1 MDIENLPPPKNMNQS
16 AHILIIVSLIL
27 CSCGSKQEQ
36 QPQTLMDASKQE
48 LATALGERDELLG
61 LMREI
66 ITATNQIK
74 HLENILAVIDKQP
87 DESHPQ
93 RARVLRDI
101 AAIQQTLS
109 QRREQLAIL
118 EQKLQ
123 KSGLFNNELRMTIEA
138 LRKQIDS
145 QSSEIANLKTQLNAA
160 NEHIDTLT
168 CQVDSLNT
176 TIFSVNERL
185 AATQGTA
192 TRLENELNACYYI
205 IASKSVLKE
214 SKILETGF
222 LRKSKLLKGD
232 FDKGLFV
239 TCDKRYADSLDLQS
253 DKARI
258 LTNHSEGSYEIVEQ
272 NGKKILHITSP
283 EQFWD
288 CSNYLVVQID

>member
-1 MDIENLPPPKNMNQS
+1 MGLEDCLCHAAALKEGQAEQDCISHTGPDGGNR
-16 AHILIIVSLIL
+16 ILVGGDVLHQDRVD
-27 CSCGSKQEQ
+27 CHAYHDK
-36 QPQTLMDASKQE
+36 
-48 LATALGERDELLG
+48 ER
-61 LMREI
+61 
-66 ITATNQIK
+66 
-74 HLENILAVIDKQP
+74 
-87 DESHPQ
+87 
-93 RARVLRDI
+93 
-101 AAIQQTLS
+101 
-109 QRREQLAIL
+109 
-118 EQKLQ
+118 
-123 KSGLFNNELRMTIEA
+123 
-138 LRKQIDS
+138 
-145 QSSEIANLKTQLNAA
+145 LKTQLNAA

-192 TRLENELNACYYI
+192 TRLENELNTCYYI

>member
-1 MDIENLPPPKNMNQS
+1 
-16 AHILIIVSLIL
+16 
-27 CSCGSKQEQ
+27 
-36 QPQTLMDASKQE
+36 MDASKLE

-192 TRLENELNACYYI
+192 TRLENELNTCYYI

>member
-1 MDIENLPPPKNMNQS
+1 
-16 AHILIIVSLIL
+16 
-27 CSCGSKQEQ
+27 
-36 QPQTLMDASKQE
+36 MDASKQE

-87 DESHPQ
+87 DESHSQ

-123 KSGLFNNELRMTIEA
+123 KSGLFNDELRMTIEA

-192 TRLENELNACYYI
+192 TRLENELN
-205 IASKSVLKE
+205 
-214 SKILETGF
+214 T
-222 LRKSKLLKGD
+222 
-232 FDKGLFV
+232 
-239 TCDKRYADSLDLQS
+239 
-253 DKARI
+253 
-258 LTNHSEGSYEIVEQ
+258 
-272 NGKKILHITSP
+272 
-283 EQFWD
+283 
-288 CSNYLVVQID
+288 

>member
-1 MDIENLPPPKNMNQS
+1 MNQS

-36 QPQTLMDASKQE
+36 QPQTLMDASKLE

-87 DESHPQ
+87 DESHSQ

-123 KSGLFNNELRMTIEA
+123 KSGLFNDELRMTIEA

-239 TCDKRYADSLDLQS
+239 TCDKRYAYSLDLQS

>member
-87 DESHPQ
+87 DESHSQ

-123 KSGLFNNELRMTIEA
+123 KSGLFNDELRMTIEA

-192 TRLENELNACYYI
+192 TRLENELNTCYYI

-222 LRKSKLLKGD
+222 
-232 FDKGLFV
+232 
-239 TCDKRYADSLDLQS
+239 CA
-253 DKARI
+253 
-258 LTNHSEGSYEIVEQ
+258 NQ
-272 NGKKILHITSP
+272 N
-283 EQFWD
+283 
-288 CSNYLVVQID
+288 C

>member
-1 MDIENLPPPKNMNQS
+1 
-16 AHILIIVSLIL
+16 
-27 CSCGSKQEQ
+27 
-36 QPQTLMDASKQE
+36 MDASKQE

-123 KSGLFNNELRMTIEA
+123 KSGLFNDELRMTIEA

-239 TCDKRYADSLDLQS
+239 TCDKRYVDSLDLQS

>member
-1 MDIENLPPPKNMNQS
+1 MNQS

-87 DESHPQ
+87 DESHSQ

-123 KSGLFNNELRMTIEA
+123 KSGLFNDELRMTIEA

-192 TRLENELNACYYI
+192 TRLENELNTCYYI

-214 SKILETGF
+214 SKILDTGF

-239 TCDKRYADSLDLQS
+239 KMHF
-253 DKARI
+253 KARI

>member
-87 DESHPQ
+87 DESHSQ

-109 QRREQLAIL
+109 QRREQL
-118 EQKLQ
+118 
-123 KSGLFNNELRMTIEA
+123 
-138 LRKQIDS
+138 
-145 QSSEIANLKTQLNAA
+145 
-160 NEHIDTLT
+160 
-168 CQVDSLNT
+168 
-176 TIFSVNERL
+176 
-185 AATQGTA
+185 
-192 TRLENELNACYYI
+192 
-205 IASKSVLKE
+205 
-214 SKILETGF
+214 
-222 LRKSKLLKGD
+222 
-232 FDKGLFV
+232 
-239 TCDKRYADSLDLQS
+239 
-253 DKARI
+253 
-258 LTNHSEGSYEIVEQ
+258 
-272 NGKKILHITSP
+272 
-283 EQFWD
+283 
-288 CSNYLVVQID
+288 